1 MEPAYL
7 FRANPLWNAIFWLS
21 YVLIFA
27 MAMWVAR
34 RESKEAKGQSR
45 DRGSRMVI
53 YLFTFGG
60 VALAFLGP
68 VLFPFAKIGLFAP
81 SAVFAAAIASIW
93 FGMFLY
99 VWAALTLG
107 SFFRTSVQLVEG
119 QRLVTRGPYRILR
132 HPAYTGGVLIFS
144 GVGLAMGN
152 WVSFFAAALATFL
165 GYIFRIHVEELALA
179 ERFGPEFE
187 ARKKR
192 TWAIVPLVW

>member
-1 MEPAYL
+1 MGPDYL
-7 FRANPLWNAIFWLS
+7 FRAHESWRVIFWLS
-21 YVLIFA
+21 YALIFV

-34 RESKEAKGQSR
+34 REGREAKGQPR

-53 YLFTFGG
+53 YLFTFAG
-60 VALAFLGP
+60 VALAFFGP
-68 VLFPFAKIGLFAP
+68 VLFPAAKMRFEP
-81 SAVFAAAIASIW
+81 SGVFAAAIASIW
-93 FGMFLY
+93 LGMFLY

-107 SFFRTSVQLVEG
+107 RFFRTSVQLVDG
-119 QRLVTRGPYRILR
+119 QRLVTRGPYRVLR

-152 WVSFFAAALATFL
+152 WFSFLAAGLATFL
-165 GYIFRIHVEELALA
+165 GYVFRIHVEELALT
-179 ERFGPEFE
+179 ERFGAEFE